1 MTLTAAFLSCAAVF
15 ALLHFVLLP
24 AARAAWS
31 TADLLPKIPRV
42 MLVGVLE
49 KLAQLSG
56 VACLTFGILALFVVI
71 AGAGSPRTSE
81 SALHLLR
88 RVQSLDRPSK
98 EIEEW
103 YKGWIFLWS
112 LLLFSFLWYR
122 TTRSFALKKIGKI
135 RMMEYKRLAELRD
148 KSPEEWAELKPTS
161 EMVKLEENIQ
171 SLLAYAKLASD
182 QNGPRERIVAL
193 VQQAEHLSQIRMIL
207 DFDRRIEIPWDLP
220 NLSNDP
226 PRSALARLL
235 TSKGFLS
242 DITWPGKILS
252 IACTVL
258 VLIATAG
265 ACMPKV
271 DQEFQERL
279 AHLRD
284 IEIELESKESAHK
297 LDQADAHLQAPVPIE
312 PPSESAN
319 SAAVQRFSSRVARS
333 ISSNEELPNL
343 SRELRQEV
351 ARTLILEK
359 TGLISKDSNHAD
371 GSSGAELLNGVI
383 NSDPSNWPMTK
394 YISTEITQREKAD
407 PRIGPRILAWA
418 ARHNEPADAVTLA
431 DHMTQQL
438 ADALFTT
445 VPTGDNPLAG
455 EAIDQ
460 LSDPI
465 KEQAG
470 TEIKSAMNRIYA
482 SLLSDQDPERTLA
495 QINDR
500 RVFDLLLTGADQERF
515 RAAFPDADRQ
525 HQWATD
531 ISRMRLQSSSLESGQ
546 DTSSIR
552 VELNELPIE
561 LDERREVELSYLTRT
576 YSSEFPLS
584 IGSFISDETLKDLTS
599 KTRSTVPPESLDA
612 RVERAVSFE
621 GQRNYSRTGG
631 ILIWPSVY
639 WTFEIMFFTNTLDA
653 NGKANLP
660 QTCRV
665 QREPNKPGQLSRLFS
680 EPRTGLC
687 SRFEADSC
695 NYAQRRNDGQRAS
708 ANPSCAGGYPIGPW
722 FLRADE
728 WIFDALDSPQ
738 LTREIKTM
746 QAERDVYA
754 RTLAV
759 INPGASNSERV
770 SDIAE
775 IRGNLNDST
784 ADLLSRSK
792 AFDSHVMHIGLSCAN
807 ASQSDDQFDW
817 CVNRDK
823 GSVQSAD
830 LHAPVVAFVS
840 QIYEAEFP
848 IDDQKNFVDSLQS
861 SEGLLNPLQFTIQM
875 TINNNEHLTLPEF
888 SNGNEASSTGA
899 VISYINSKGEGYLLD
914 QLRSFAMLQ
923 RVFRGALDGALGPD
937 FDLDSMVL
945 LLDRSNGESIHC
957 STPRW
962 KQMENQGRQTLEREL
977 GENLRTISQTT
988 YSSTADPKESAMEL
1002 SALVRC
1008 SASLLQDGSY
1018 RLPASSIKAL
1028 CQSSRT
1034 FKDWSSDCQAMLRRG
1049 KGSRSVQAC
1058 GFASAVYVMELAY
1071 SSHRL
1076 REAAAVDAP
1085 IRGSSSLCPKGN

>member
-1 MTLTAAFLSCAAVF
+1 
-15 ALLHFVLLP
+15 
-24 AARAAWS
+24 
-31 TADLLPKIPRV
+31 
-42 MLVGVLE
+42 
-49 KLAQLSG
+49 
-56 VACLTFGILALFVVI
+56 
-71 AGAGSPRTSE
+71 
-81 SALHLLR
+81 
-88 RVQSLDRPSK
+88 
-98 EIEEW
+98 
-103 YKGWIFLWS
+103 
-112 LLLFSFLWYR
+112 
-122 TTRSFALKKIGKI
+122 
-135 RMMEYKRLAELRD
+135 MEYKRLAELRD

-500 RVFDLLLTGADQERF
+500 RVFDLLLTGADRERF

-631 ILIWPSVY
+631 ILIGRPY
-639 WTFEIMFFTNTLDA
+639 T
-653 NGKANLP
+653 GH
-660 QTCRV
+660 
-665 QREPNKPGQLSRLFS
+665 SRLCFS
-680 EPRTGLC
+680 RILWTRTEKLIYLKLAECNGSQISLG
-687 SRFEADSC
+687 SYPDYLVNRALAYAADSRPTAVTML
-695 NYAQRRNDGQRAS
+695 NAEMMDREQVLIHPALVDTLLGHN
-708 ANPSCAGGYPIGPW
+708 

-759 INPGASNSERV
+759 MNPGASNSERV

-775 IRGNLNDST
+775 IRGNLNDAT

-1076 REAAAVDAP
+1076 REAAGAVDAP
-1085 IRGSSSLCPKGN
+1085 IRGSSSLCPEGN